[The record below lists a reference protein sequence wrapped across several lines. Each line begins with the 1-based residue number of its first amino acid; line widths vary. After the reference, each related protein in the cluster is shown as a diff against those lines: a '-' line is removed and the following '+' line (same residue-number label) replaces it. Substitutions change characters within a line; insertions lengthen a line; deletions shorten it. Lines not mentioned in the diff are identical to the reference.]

1 MLILNLFIEDE
12 DEDEPEDEFKFTMIL
27 PIVKYGHPV
36 LRQKGA
42 AIEKITPE
50 IKQIIADMF
59 ETMKA
64 SNGVGLAAQQVG
76 RALQLTVIDVREV
89 AKDRPSTLE
98 VDGQPADVAKIMPLV
113 LINPEVTPVGKTVA
127 GGEGCLSFPEMFAE
141 ITRPEFVDV
150 KALDEK
156 GKPVEFRAGGL
167 LARAVQHETDHL
179 NGILFIDR
187 MERKT
192 KEEFRDEL
200 NALQAATKA
209 ELAASRKTKKA

>member
-1 MLILNLFIEDE
+1 
-12 DEDEPEDEFKFTMIL
+12 MIL
-27 PIVKYGHPV
+27 SIVKFGHPV

-50 IKQIIADMF
+50 IKQLIADMF

-64 SNGVGLAAQQVG
+64 SNGIGLAAQQVG

-98 VDGQPADVAKIMPLV
+98 LKGQPADVAKIMPLV
-113 LINPEVTPVGKTVA
+113 LINPEVTPAGEPA
-127 GGEGCLSFPEMFAE
+127 MGGEGCLSFPEIFAE
-141 ITRPEFVDV
+141 ITRPESVDV
-150 KALDEK
+150 KALNEK
-156 GKPVEFRAGGL
+156 GKVIEFRAGGL

-200 NALQAATKA
+200 DALQAATKM
-209 ELAASRKTKKA
+209 ELAAAHKTKKA